1 MTETN
6 CWILRSKR
14 SKIKLTARLN
24 KCSRCGIFSPVSRM
38 HGHILV
44 KLHNYSLLGYDD
56 ILKVMGIKVK
66 VTAVAAEAYQL
77 PC

>member
-1 MTETN
+1 
-6 CWILRSKR
+6 
-14 SKIKLTARLN
+14 
-24 KCSRCGIFSPVSRM
+24 M

-77 PC
+77 PCWRPFPRFWQLSLYLYSYSMLAQ